1 MPAPGS
7 VPLHRRV
14 ARLLES
20 GDLRLIYGTAVP
32 LAIVIGLIVALAFS
46 GRTWLVAPLVLVLLI
61 LTGVVIV
68 GFMQM
73 LEEDEVEDLDEDDR
87 DELPRG

>member
-1 MPAPGS
+1 VTAPRN

-14 ARLLES
+14 ERMLES
-20 GDLRLIYGTAVP
+20 GDLRLIYGIAVP

-46 GRTWLVAPLVLVLLI
+46 GQTWLVAPLVLVLLI

-68 GFMQM
+68 GFTQM
-73 LEEDEVEDLDEDDR
+73 LDEDEVEDLDEDGHGER
-87 DELPRG
+87 PGG